1 MGLALTLTLTLIR
14 YMAVAYTLKH
24 PTRVASLVLVSPAGL
39 SGSPHESR
47 QVG

>member
-1 MGLALTLTLTLIR
+1 
-14 YMAVAYTLKH
+14 MAVAYTLKH

-47 QVG
+47 QVGYRVAGGDT